1 MQPSNDTRRRKLID
15 FNKILSRQQRKA
27 IVDAMLTPL
36 SWLYGAG
43 VATRNFA
50 FRAGL
55 LKQVAFDVP
64 VVSVGNITVGGTGK
78 TPHVE
83 YLIEHLCQHY
93 HIGVLSR
100 GYKRDT
106 SGFILASSNLSAND
120 IGDEPYQI
128 YHKYGSYITLA
139 VCEDRRKGIR
149 EMLRVNPDINL
160 FLLDDAFQHRYVKPK
175 VNIVL
180 IDYSRQ
186 PADDHLLP
194 LGSLREPAHR
204 LYDSNIVV
212 ITKCPSNINRLDVR
226 MAREK
231 VERYVAA
238 EHKIF
243 FSNIKYAEPLP
254 VFPLR
259 SPSITS
265 LRELGSDD
273 LILGLTGI
281 ANHRSFLKYLRSFG
295 TRLKV
300 IHYGDHHK
308 YTRDDFKYIFKV
320 LEGLEGKRKYVITT
334 EKDAV
339 RILNNP
345 YFPPTMRQCIYY
357 VPIKVGF
364 LKEDN
369 GLDFIGE
376 VMRQIEA

>member
-1 MQPSNDTRRRKLID
+1 MID
-15 FNKILSRQQRKA
+15 FNKILNKQQRKA

-50 FRAGL
+50 FRAGI
-55 LKQVAFDVP
+55 LKQQEYEVP

-83 YLIEHLCQHY
+83 YLIEHLCQYY

-100 GYKRDT
+100 GYKRET
-106 SGFILASSNLSAND
+106 SGFILASSSLSASD

-128 YHKYGSYITLA
+128 YHKFAGMVTLA

-149 EMLRVNPDINL
+149 EMLKVDPEINL

-186 PADDHLLP
+186 PADDHLMP
-194 LGSLREPAHR
+194 LGTLREPAHR

-212 ITKCPSNINRLDVR
+212 ITKCPPNINRLDVR

-238 EHKIF
+238 EHRIF
-243 FSNIKYAEPLP
+243 FSNIKYAMPRP
-254 VFPLR
+254 VFPMRNPQLNDLSQL
-259 SPSITS
+259 SP
-265 LRELGSDD
+265 DD

-281 ANHRSFLKYLRSFG
+281 ANHRSFVKYLRSYK
-295 TRLKV
+295 THIKV
-300 IHYGDHHK
+300 IHYSDHHK

-320 LEGLEGKRKYVITT
+320 FAELEGRHKFIVTT

-364 LKEDN
+364 LQDDST
-369 GLDFIGE
+369 LDFISE
-376 VMRQIEA
+376 VKRQIDA